1 MVSPAGLDREWTRK
15 IRQYQECQDD
25 SAERCERNKPLM
37 ATRTRKSPTAKM
49 GAQGSQFHA
58 GRSMMATVGLVGSYR
73 TITGTFVLPAIE
85 DPSQSWNWTKRSSA
99 RNSTM
104 GI

>member
-1 MVSPAGLDREWTRK
+1 MYSHGGLDLEWIHKTRH
-15 IRQYQECQDD
+15 YQERQDD
-25 SAERCERNKPLM
+25 SAERCERKKPLM

-58 GRSMMATVGLVGSYR
+58 GRSIMATVGLVGSYR
-73 TITGTFVLPAIE
+73 TLTGTFVLPAIE

-104 GI
+104 GL